1 MEGRVEMNIETIMA
15 VQRHVN
21 DVTLSMSGAQA
32 VKPPSVR
39 AVILKIRVPNAF
51 DPEAFCDQIS
61 QSLGRKGY
69 VSLDVY
75 LSRSRRHV
83 KIGWS

>member
-1 MEGRVEMNIETIMA
+1 MNIETMMA

-21 DVTLSMSGAQA
+21 GVTLGMSGARP
-32 VKPPSVR
+32 VKPP
-39 AVILKIRVPNAF
+39 AVQAVTLKIRVPDAF
-51 DPEAFCDQIS
+51 DPDAFCDKIS

-69 VSLDVY
+69 VNFDVY

-83 KIGWS
+83 KIGWK

>member
-1 MEGRVEMNIETIMA
+1 MNIETIMA
-15 VQRHVN
+15 VQRHVK
-21 DVTLSMSGAQA
+21 DVTLSMSGVQA
-32 VKPPSVR
+32 VKPPTVR
-39 AVILKIRVPNAF
+39 AESLKIRVPKAF

-83 KIGWS
+83 KVRSK